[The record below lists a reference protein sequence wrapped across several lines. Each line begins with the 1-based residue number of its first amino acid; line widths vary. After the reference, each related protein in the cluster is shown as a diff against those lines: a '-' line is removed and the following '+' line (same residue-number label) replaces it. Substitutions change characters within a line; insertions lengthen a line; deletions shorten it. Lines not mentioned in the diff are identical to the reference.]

1 MNPYETSS
9 FQSPMIPESK
19 IVEEVISEMD
29 SLTYT
34 KILQKITMPI
44 EYLISPKRKSRKGNT
59 PPRPQNSFLIYR
71 RDFMSKLTT
80 NYGPEISSNLSYVSS
95 NAGKW
100 WSSESQEVKNIYKLI
115 ADLAKKVHERTYP
128 GYVFKPKKK
137 RSHKPILNHD
147 FDDDFLFASNT
158 FNYQDAQRKFV
169 PQLFNYHHPGFS
181 SISTISTT
189 SGSNSPT
196 SQIYSSYNSNNSS
209 SQLVLPS
216 IDAIL
221 SESDNYDRFMCRSFQ
236 GP

>member
-1 MNPYETSS
+1 MNPHEISPLQSS
-9 FQSPMIPESK
+9 MIPDSR

-29 SLTYT
+29 PLTYT

-44 EYLISPKRKSRKGNT
+44 EYLISPRRKSRKGNT

-137 RSHKPILNHD
+137 RSHKPILNRD
-147 FDDDFLFASNT
+147 FDDDFLFTSNT
-158 FNYQDAQRKFV
+158 FDYQEAPRKNI
-169 PQLFNYHHPGFS
+169 PQLLNYGIS
-181 SISTISTT
+181 SISTISSAT

-196 SQIYSSYNSNNSS
+196 SQLHSSYNNINNS

-216 IDAIL
+216 IDSIL
-221 SESDNYDRFMCRSFQ
+221 SETGSYDRFMCRSFR

>member
-1 MNPYETSS
+1 MYPHETSS
-9 FQSPMIPESK
+9 LQSPMLPESK

-29 SLTYT
+29 PLTYT
-34 KILQKITMPI
+34 KILQKINMPI
-44 EYLISPKRKSRKGNT
+44 EYLISPKKKSRKGNS

-100 WSSESQEVKNIYKLI
+100 WGSESQEVKNIYKLI

-137 RSHKPILNHD
+137 RSHKPILNRD
-147 FDDDFLFASNT
+147 FDDDFLLSSNT
-158 FNYQDAQRKFV
+158 FNYQEAQRKNIIT
-169 PQLFNYHHPGFS
+169 PQFFHHPGMS
-181 SISTISTT
+181 SISTIPTT

-196 SQIYSSYNSNNSS
+196 SQILPSYNINNS

-216 IDAIL
+216 ITSIL
-221 SESDNYDRFMCRSFQ
+221 SEADNYDRSMCRSFR